1 MTKIGIGY
9 DNDHEAYRLGQSI
22 AGSALQSGGI
32 DHADVLLAFCS
43 DHVDLGLFYDGL
55 RSVVGDAT
63 PIIGGSSLGV
73 ITNDKLSYHGYPAAA
88 AAIKSDSVRF
98 AVSSAGG
105 MDQDELLAGQ
115 LMISGLELSKADKLL
130 LLFYDS
136 IRIPASPSS
145 PPVLNSSVFLLD
157 GVEGKLAGHVPIF
170 GAGLIG
176 DFNFNRTQQ
185 FCGFR
190 IDTQQVVGCMVAGDF
205 FVYNAIMHGCIP
217 LDGVYR
223 KITKIKDDVIYELD
237 SQPVVP
243 IINQLFGNS
252 KWQDERPIISNLT
265 IGVNH
270 GDRFDNPHESHYVNR
285 LITGVVHDGAG
296 IGMFEAD
303 LNVGQDIQ
311 FMVRDNR
318 MMMKSVGDNVA
329 EIMTKI
335 KSEGRR
341 PFFALYINCGGR
353 AAEQSITEE
362 EEATEIQKVMKEAGV
377 PFLGFYSGV
386 EIAPMMGRSR
396 GLDWTG
402 VLIILAENR

>member
-32 DHADVLLAFCS
+32 DHADMLLAFCS
-43 DHVDLGLFYDGL
+43 DHVDLKLFYDGL

-115 LMISGLELSKADKLL
+115 LMISGLQLSTTDKLL

-145 PPVLNSSVFLLD
+145 PPVLNSSDSLLG

-176 DFNFNRTQQ
+176 DFNFSRTKQ

-243 IINQLFGNS
+243 IINQLFGSS

-285 LITGVVHDGAG
+285 LITGVVHDGTG

-303 LNVGQDIQ
+303 LNVGQEIQ

-386 EIAPMMGRSR
+386 EIAPIAGRSR

>member
-1 MTKIGIGY
+1 MNKIGIGY
-9 DNDHEAYRLGQSI
+9 GNDHDAYTLGQNV
-22 AGSALQSGGI
+22 GRSALQSAAI
-32 DHADVLLAFCS
+32 DQADILIAFCS
-43 DHVDLGLFYDGL
+43 GHVDLGRFYHGL
-55 RSVVGDAT
+55 RSVVGDAP

-73 ITNDKLSYHGYPAAA
+73 ITSNDLSYHGCPAAA
-88 AAIKSDSVRF
+88 AAIKSDSLRF
-98 AVSSAGG
+98 TVSAAGG
-105 MDQDELLAGQ
+105 MDQDEASAGK
-115 LMISGLELSKADKLL
+115 LMIEGLPFSTADKLL

-145 PPVLNSSVFLLD
+145 PPVLNSSAPLLH
-157 GVEGKLAGHVPIF
+157 GVEGKSAGHVPIF
-170 GAGLIG
+170 GAGLMG
-176 DFNFNRTQQ
+176 DYNFSRTQQ

-190 IDTQQVVGCMVAGDF
+190 ADTQHAVGCMIAGDF
-205 FVYNAIMHGCIP
+205 FVYNTIMHGCIP
-217 LDGVYR
+217 LDGIYR
-223 KITKIKDDVIYELD
+223 KITKMKNDIIYELD
-237 SQPVVP
+237 GQPVVP

-270 GDRFDNPHESHYVNR
+270 GSRFGKPHESHYVNR
-285 LITGVVHDGAG
+285 LITGVVHDGTG

-303 LNVGQDIQ
+303 LAVDQEIQ

-318 MMMKSVGDNVA
+318 MMLQSVRDNVP

-335 KSEGRR
+335 KAEGRK
-341 PFFALYINCGGR
+341 PFFALYIDCGGR
-353 AAEQSITEE
+353 TAAYSVTEE
-362 EEATEIQKVMKEAGV
+362 EEAAEIQKVMKEAGV

-402 VLIILAENR
+402 VLVIWAESR